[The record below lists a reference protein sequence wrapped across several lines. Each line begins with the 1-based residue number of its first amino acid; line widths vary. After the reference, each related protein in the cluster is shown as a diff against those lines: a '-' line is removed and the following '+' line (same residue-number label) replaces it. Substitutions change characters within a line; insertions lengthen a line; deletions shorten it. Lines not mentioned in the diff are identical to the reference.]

1 MPAIEIGRICVKT
14 YGREAGRKCIIIDIV
29 DDNYV
34 VVTGPKNISGVRRRR
49 ANINHVEPLD
59 KKIEISKGASDEEV
73 IKILEKEGLIDFMR
87 EPVKLP
93 QIR

>member
-1 MPAIEIGRICVKT
+1 M
-14 YGREAGRKCIIIDIV
+14 

-59 KKIEISKGASDEEV
+59 KKIEISKGASDEEIV
-73 IKILEKEGLIDFMR
+73 KILEKEGLIDFMR
-87 EPVKLP
+87 EPIKLP